1 MAAVRKTRE
10 QIAAE
15 RAAELKA
22 FEKYKKTQPSKEAL
36 AARNAAPV
44 KPLTAAER
52 AARTQ
57 AMGEKK
63 RKIMQERLRVNRSNA
78 KPAPLAVAPK
88 APRRGTATPVPLPK
102 ITLRG
107 PAAIA
112 ELQRQ
117 VSPKGIKKTESGAKK
132 AIDKKYPGLYKK

>member
-22 FEKYKKTQPSKEAL
+22 FQNSKKTRPPGNKL
-36 AARNAAPV
+36 PMAPA

-52 AARTQ
+52 AAKTK
-57 AMGEKK
+57 AMEAKK
-63 RKIMQERLRVNRSNA
+63 TAIMQTRKPV
-78 KPAPLAVAPK
+78 KPAPLK
-88 APRRGTATPVPLPK
+88 
-102 ITLRG
+102 G
-107 PAAIA
+107 PAAIK

-117 VSPKGIKKTESGAKK
+117 VSPSGVKKTESGAKK
-132 AIDKKYPGLYKK
+132 GLDKKYPGLYKK